1 VKDGSGKP
9 GARWGA
15 RGARTWNGQP
25 DPAGGFVCGCKKG
38 HAPGYIGIYITFQ
51 SVRIVR

>member
-1 VKDGSGKP
+1 MKDGSGKP

-25 DPAGGFVCGCKKG
+25 DPAGGLCAAAKRGTPQAISV
-38 HAPGYIGIYITFQ
+38 YILHF
-51 SVRIVR
+51 SL